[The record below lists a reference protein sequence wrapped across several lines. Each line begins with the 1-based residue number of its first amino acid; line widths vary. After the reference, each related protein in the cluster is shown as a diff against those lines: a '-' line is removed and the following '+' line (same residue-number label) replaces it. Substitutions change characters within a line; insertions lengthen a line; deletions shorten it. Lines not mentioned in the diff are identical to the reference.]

1 MKYYFTFFPP
11 SVVFFRY
18 LSISKVGH
26 ISKHFYLYYYTLLGN
41 ITYINFNYLFLM
53 RTILKYVSLLLSI
66 PLFFYMNT
74 TWESP
79 LLRIKTK
86 LICFSPNLSAFLY
99 YLSHLIEPISI
110 RVRGMEVVF
119 ESFLSLSSPL
129 LNQPWNPKY
138 FWDLCISLL
147 IQVYIIFIRLIS
159 EFPYLSLCSPQV
171 LPPPAVSVF

>member
-66 PLFFYMNT
+66 PLFFLHEYYMRISTLKDQNQIN
-74 TWESP
+74 
-79 LLRIKTK
+79 LL
-86 LICFSPNLSAFLY
+86 LSK
-99 YLSHLIEPISI
+99 P
-110 RVRGMEVVF
+110 
-119 ESFLSLSSPL
+119 
-129 LNQPWNPKY
+129 
-138 FWDLCISLL
+138 
-147 IQVYIIFIRLIS
+147 IRLPI
-159 EFPYLSLCSPQV
+159 LSVTLDRTHIHLGKRHGSCLRVFS
-171 LPPPAVSVF
+171 LP